1 MRRILLV
8 LAACLLG
15 FSLSAQPGRE
25 ISPHLQPDSNSP
37 TGLRS
42 PALRLPLNTLPQD
55 SFNINYT
62 YWFDEDYANRQQ
74 GNLGNGHMLIDASTL
89 DDGFHALYMQLGHG
103 TSARLEN
110 FMFYTYHPLPGL
122 GTDSFNINYTYWFD
136 EDFAHRQEGNLG
148 NGHLMI
154 DASTLDDGFHALYM
168 QLGYGTAARLENF
181 MFYTYHPLPGM
192 GTDSFN
198 INYTYWFDED
208 YAHRQEG
215 NLGNGH
221 LMIDASALD
230 DGFHTVYMQLGHGT
244 AARLENF
251 IFFISP
257 ERFYEEYTD
266 LVYWFGD
273 DTTVHRLTP
282 LAGTHLLEVPEMDCG
297 AQGIVHL
304 MAVDSTGR
312 SSAVLDHTFIM
323 MDSTCCLPPL
333 FVTVDSVSDT
343 GAYMHW
349 DYNRPMSYTLAYDT
363 VPFDNPDSCNN
374 IVTLTDTVFHF
385 EGMHAGITCHY
396 AIKANCDSSADAW
409 VRGEWSTVCRTVTPV
424 YVEACDSY
432 DWRGNS
438 YSQSGTYRDTVPTA
452 LGYAV
457 QCDSIYEL
465 NLTMHYSISTEQQVT
480 ACRSYEWHGRTL
492 TESTDTATHHTH
504 TAAGCDST
512 VTLHLTVNHPT
523 HADLT
528 ERDTAC
534 GRYRWHERTYRAS
547 GAYTYTHVYDDSP
560 CPGIDTLHLTIRPV
574 YDQRL
579 TVSIM
584 EGDSISFN
592 GRTYRHGGV
601 YVDTLQSVDGC
612 DSLQTLVLHITPL
625 RMQIARA
632 TVCQG
637 ESYSNS
643 HFTVTATA
651 TATTGT
657 LSLRDTLRTSR
668 GFDSL
673 VYGLDLTVLPNHLSS
688 VGGRLPAADSVI
700 ANGDVVLRW
709 DAVEGATGYRVY
721 LWTAGQP
728 MPTSPTYVTSNT
740 HQNIPLYQNRQ
751 TYSWKVEA
759 YNPCDTTA
767 GAVQRF
773 MIYKEPSMTLGS
785 HALAFGEVELNGS
798 ARQTLSIGGRDLTDS
813 IRLSLRGTDST
824 MFALSSDRLDRYGGS
839 VAVSF
844 VPTAVQRVFNAYL
857 VVTGGT
863 VRDTVSLTGLLAGY
877 YQFEVNV
884 SDSVPAP
891 NSPVAITGTLRNA
904 AAVAQAG
911 VPVDVYVTV
920 MGRTLVVTD
929 TTDANGQFGTTYMP
943 VNSECGYY
951 QVGACLHGSHS
962 RRTMAEFNIPGI
974 SILSTNIDWY
984 VQQSDTLQG
993 TITLKNRSNITLH
1006 NITVT
1011 ADSLPA
1017 GASIQFAP
1025 LTLQPLGTADLHY
1038 TLVGSTATIGN
1049 EYENARFTATCTEGN
1064 LGTLAAYYYC
1074 HRPVP
1079 DLSIA
1084 FDTIV
1089 CAIVPGTQKVVD
1101 VVLRNNTDST
1111 FRNVTLQTPPG
1122 FAALRPLNVDSTYT
1136 MAPHS
1141 TLFVPL
1147 LAMMPEDTPL
1157 APLSGSVLVTA
1168 DNVPP
1173 QMVPF
1178 VVNVVS
1184 NATGSLRVLVS
1195 NEYTYAYGTHVSDAH
1210 VTVVGY
1216 YSLDTVATATT
1227 GSSGMLIFDSLPEGY
1242 YHLYVSAPDND
1253 SYAGVIQIRGSR
1265 QTFQEVHLEYQA
1277 VSYSWDVRQ
1286 VSMDDEYTIQLNT
1299 TFKTNVPKPVV
1310 TLDVPRFTVPY
1321 DGSFGSFNIVASN
1334 HGLID
1339 CYDATITVPTSDY
1352 YDFVPLYD
1360 RIDTLHALSSVTIPC
1375 AVRNKAI
1382 HNAVLTANSNQ
1393 HCIAETTYRT
1403 RSWTEM
1409 RTRYRDTI
1417 IYVPV
1422 SRVVNDTTHDT
1433 VMVLDTM
1440 YIQVPHTVIDTV
1452 IDSIVDRIYWYDT
1465 LIRDTV
1471 LSLSAG
1477 LEALWGNCET
1487 HPFRLM
1493 AQWKCSAG
1501 GKWVYAGT
1509 TTEKMDCTHPKDDT
1523 EHIIRHI
1530 TVDTIRSGIGIPQVG
1545 WANDFWWSD
1554 SIRHVKKPQINWPGI
1569 NWPDLPKIDVDWEC
1583 QPCWFTAT
1591 IGALDCAGNIAL
1603 TIGSAG
1609 LSSLAQGAARTAAS
1623 TARND
1628 AANYRGLMGNYNRA
1642 MASGNPTAIAQ
1653 AGSGM
1658 GAGAA
1663 QTPIRGMNQ
1672 AARYARMSQ
1681 QLDRFSNTADG
1692 LGILIPF
1699 VNGQY
1704 GDAAIAGT
1712 IALLG
1717 KVNPALGTIG
1727 TCMKD
1732 LYDVISGCQGVKAEI
1747 PWAYNLA
1754 FDVDTNVNEYNI
1766 RLAKRYQ
1773 DTLHSIRRRIVND
1786 SLPVYDE
1793 HPEVLTSIVSNLL
1806 SYDSAT
1812 VEQILDCYDTTIT
1825 VIDTNVLLHYV
1836 ERWNRTVNY
1845 YRQGWLT
1852 PEYVPEGQSLDF
1864 FYLDTNTT
1872 GALLDMEL
1880 TAMDEG
1886 YWSIE
1891 EMFLGT
1897 LDSMV
1902 AAPKKKSV
1910 CAGVSLRFT
1919 QEVAMTREAF
1929 EGVLTVNNPHDSNAL
1944 RDLSLL
1950 FTVSDTLGHDC
1961 TDKFDIQVIDRHNV
1975 DTNGS
1980 IAPGTAG
1987 TITVR
1992 FVPLMSAA
2000 PTAPVPYLFGG
2011 AIDYTDPFTSAEM
2024 SDELKPVLLTVQPCP
2039 HLLFDY
2045 FVPHTIIADDPLTT
2059 PVIEPAV
2066 AATIGLRILNDGMGA
2081 ANGVRISSLSPQIVE
2096 NSQGLVVDFA
2106 MTGTLKDGQATSQPL
2121 SDIALGD
2128 MASDETHTMEYM
2140 LKSSLL
2146 GTIRVNDVNVIHNS
2160 SVDDRDMSLV
2170 TARAHRLVKPI
2181 LEYRA
2186 GADSIHDFLTHGNSS
2201 NRPDSIYFS
2210 SGRATTVASAD
2221 TALFDHYVV
2230 TTDTTVMPDGSI
2242 QVAQTVD
2249 TLVRLTLM
2257 PDTTGWQYARTDD
2270 PGRGKYEIVSCIRD
2284 DSVNI
2289 PLENI
2294 WLSFVDIEAGLDPN
2308 YVNHMHIVDTLGA
2321 IRPTTY
2327 FVTFRLKED
2336 VLKVSRIMDIPLRA
2350 IGTTLD
2356 SVRVRFTMPV
2366 IDSTFTFA
2374 DMSLKCNNGAELM
2387 DSTVG
2392 VRRIDDST
2400 YNVDISRKTYAF
2412 GLYVLKV
2419 MADSIMNSDGHYGA
2433 GGLEAHWVHAN
2444 CMTVKDSIAHTACDN
2459 YTWRGERLT
2468 ATGIYTDTLSQ
2479 MAGCDSILLLNLT
2492 IHESDSVVLADTA
2505 CDSYLWQ
2512 DSVYTASATATV
2524 LTTNRYGCDS
2534 TVTLNLTIYESD
2546 SIVLADTAC
2555 DSYFWQDSVYTASA
2569 TASVLA
2575 TNRYGCDSTV
2585 TLNLVINY
2593 STHDTIVDTAAGSYS
2608 WQGHTYTESGEYRFE
2623 GQTSEGCDSVIVLQL
2638 TVTEVGI
2645 NSVDSTA
2652 DITLFPNPT
2661 KGKVTILSEGVVKVE
2676 VYDQAGRRVAEVVGG
2691 NEVDLGHL
2699 PSGLYTLHITLQH
2712 SATVR
2717 RIVKQ

>member
-1 MRRILLV
+1 MKRTLLT

-15 FSLSAQPGRE
+15 FSLSAQSGRDS
-25 ISPHLQPDSNSP
+25 SPHPQPDSIWPTELHSP
-37 TGLRS
+37 S
-42 PALRLPLNTLPQD
+42 FRLPSNTLPQD

-62 YWFDEDYANRQQ
+62 YWFDEDFAHRQQ
-74 GNLGNGHMLIDASTL
+74 GNLGNGHLMIDASAL
-89 DDGFHALYMQLGHG
+89 EDGFHALYMQLGHG
-103 TSARLEN
+103 TAARLEN
-110 FMFYTYHPLPGL
+110 FMFYTYHTPPGL
-122 GTDSFNINYTYWFD
+122 ETDSFNINYTYWFD
-136 EDFAHRQEGNLG
+136 EDFAHRLQ
-148 NGHLMI
+148 
-154 DASTLDDGFHALYM
+154 
-168 QLGYGTAARLENF
+168 
-181 MFYTYHPLPGM
+181 
-192 GTDSFN
+192 
-198 INYTYWFDED
+198 
-208 YAHRQEG
+208 G

-230 DGFHTVYMQLGHGT
+230 DGFHTVYMQLGYGT

-251 IFFISP
+251 IFFIPP

-297 AQGIVHL
+297 EEGIVHL
-304 MAVDSTGR
+304 MAVDSTDR

-363 VPFDNPDSCNN
+363 VPFDNPDSCDN
-374 IVTLTDTVFHF
+374 IVTLNDTAFHF
-385 EGMHAGITCHY
+385 AGMHAGITCHY

-424 YVEACDSY
+424 FVEACDSH
-432 DWRGNS
+432 DWRGNT
-438 YSQSGTYRDTVPTA
+438 YRESGTYRDTVPTA

-512 VTLHLTVNHPT
+512 VTLNLTVNHPT

-560 CPGIDTLHLTIRPV
+560 CPSIDTLHLTIRPV

-579 TVSIM
+579 TVAIM

-612 DSLQTLVLHITPL
+612 DSLQTLVLHITPV

-688 VGGRLPAADSVI
+688 VGGRMPAADSVI
-700 ANGDVVLRW
+700 VNGDVVLRW
-709 DAVEGATGYRVY
+709 SAVEGATGYRVY

-751 TYSWKVEA
+751 IYSWKVEA
-759 YNPCDTTA
+759 YNPCDTIA
-767 GAVQRF
+767 GAVQHF
-773 MIYKEPSMTLGS
+773 AIYKEPSMMLGS

-798 ARQTLSIGGRDLTDS
+798 VRQTLSIGGRDLTDS
-813 IRLSLRGTDST
+813 IRLSLRGTDSA
-824 MFALSSDRLDRYGGS
+824 MFALTSDRLDRFGGS

-844 VPTAVQRVFNAYL
+844 APTAVQREFNAYL
-857 VVTGGT
+857 VVSGGT
-863 VRDTVSLTGLLAGY
+863 VRDTVSLTGLLADY

-951 QVGACLHGSHS
+951 QVGACLHGSNS

-984 VQQSDTLQG
+984 VQQGDTLQG
-993 TITLKNRSNITLH
+993 TIALKNRSNITLH

-1025 LTLQPLGTADLHY
+1025 LTLQPLGIADLHY

-1064 LGTLAAYYYC
+1064 LGSIAAYYYC

-1089 CAIVPGTQKVVD
+1089 CDIMPGTQKVVD
-1101 VVLRNNTDST
+1101 VVLHNNTDST

-1122 FAALRPLNVDSTYT
+1122 FAALRPLNLDSTYT

-1147 LAMMPEDTPL
+1147 LAMMPEGTPL
-1157 APLSGSVLVTA
+1157 APLLGSVLVTA
-1168 DNVPP
+1168 DNVLP

-1184 NATGSLRVLVS
+1184 DATGSLRVLVS
-1195 NEYTYAYGTHVSDAH
+1195 NEYTYAYGTHVSDAQ

-1216 YSLDTVATATT
+1216 YSLDTVAAATT
-1227 GSSGMLIFDSLPEGY
+1227 SSSGMLIFDSLPEGY

-1277 VSYSWDVRQ
+1277 VNYSWDVRQ

-1299 TFKTNVPKPVV
+1299 TFKTNVPKPVL
-1310 TLDVPRFTVPY
+1310 TIDVPRFTVPY
-1321 DGSFGSFNIVASN
+1321 DGSFGSFNIVVSN

-1352 YDFVPLYD
+1352 YDFVPLFD

-1375 AVRNKAI
+1375 AVRNNVI
-1382 HNAVLTANSNQ
+1382 YNAVMSANNNPD
-1393 HCIAETTYRT
+1393 CIVDTTYDTHTRT
-1403 RSWTEM
+1403 ET
-1409 RTRYRDTI
+1409 RTSYRDTI
-1417 IYVPV
+1417 IYIPV
-1422 SRVVNDTTHDT
+1422 NHIVNDTTHDT
-1433 VMVLDTM
+1433 VMVIDTM
-1440 YIQVPHTVIDTV
+1440 NIQIPHTETHTV
-1452 IDSIVDRIYWYDT
+1452 VNSTVNRIFWYNT
-1465 LIRDTV
+1465 VTHDTV
-1471 LSLSAG
+1471 LSITPLQR
-1477 LEALWGNCET
+1477 EMWGNCET
-1487 HPFRLM
+1487 YPFRVV
-1493 AQWKCSAG
+1493 AKWKCSAG

-1509 TTEKMDCTHPKDDT
+1509 TTEELDCKHPKNDIDT
-1523 EHIIRHI
+1523 IIRHI
-1530 TVDTIRSGIGIPQVG
+1530 TVDTIRRTYDLG
-1545 WANDFWWSD
+1545 F
-1554 SIRHVKKPQINWPGI
+1554 NWPGI
-1569 NWPDLPKIDVDWEC
+1569 NWPDLPKMDVEWEC
-1583 QPCWFTAT
+1583 QPCWFAAV
-1591 IGALDCAGNIAL
+1591 IGALDCAGSIAITL
-1603 TIGSAG
+1603 GSAG
-1609 LSSLAQGAARTAAS
+1609 LGSIAQVGAMLLSAS
-1623 TARND
+1623 AD
-1628 AANYRGLMGNYNRA
+1628 ATSYHDLLEDYSIAV
-1642 MASGNPTAIAQ
+1642 ASGIPTAIAE
-1653 AGSGM
+1653 AANNM
-1658 GAGAA
+1658 EVGAA
-1663 QTPIRGMNQ
+1663 QTPIRSMNQ
-1672 AARYARMSQ
+1672 TALYAQ
-1681 QLDRFSNTADG
+1681 ISNITTG
-1692 LGILIPF
+1692 YGILKPL
-1699 VNGQY
+1699 VNGEY
-1704 GDAAIAGT
+1704 GDAAIAGL
-1712 IALLG
+1712 IAILG
-1717 KVNPALGTIG
+1717 KLNPVIGTIG

-1732 LYDVISGCQGVKAEI
+1732 LYDVIRACQGTEAEI
-1747 PWAYNLA
+1747 PWAYNPA
-1754 FDVDTNVNEYNI
+1754 FDVDTNVNEHNI

-1793 HPEVLTSIVSNLL
+1793 HPEVLTSIVSNLI

-1812 VEQILDCYDTTIT
+1812 VEQIKDCYDTTIT
-1825 VIDTNVLLHYV
+1825 VIDTNVLRHYV
-1836 ERWNRTVNY
+1836 DRWNRTVNY
-1845 YRQGWLT
+1845 YSQGWLT

-1891 EMFLGT
+1891 EMFLAT

-1961 TDKFDIQVIDRHNV
+1961 TDKFDIQVIDRQNV
-1975 DTNGS
+1975 DANGS
-1980 IAPGTAG
+1980 IAAGTAG

-1992 FVPLMSAA
+1992 FLPLMSAA

-2096 NSQGLVVDFA
+2096 NSQGLVVDFT
-2106 MTGTLKDGQATSQPL
+2106 MTGTLKDGQTTSQPL
-2121 SDIALGD
+2121 NDIALGD
-2128 MASDETHTMEYM
+2128 MAPDVTHTMEYM
-2140 LKSSLL
+2140 LKSTLL
-2146 GTIRVNDVNVIHNS
+2146 GTIRVDDVNVIHNS

-2181 LEYRA
+2181 LEYQA

-2210 SGRATTVASAD
+2210 CGRATTVASAD
-2221 TALFDHYVV
+2221 TALFDRYVV
-2230 TTDTTVMPDGSI
+2230 TSDTTVMPDGSI

-2308 YVNHMHIVDTLGA
+2308 YVNRMHIVDTLRS
-2321 IRPTTY
+2321 IRPTSY

-2336 VLKVSRIMDIPLRA
+2336 VLKVSRILDIPLHA
-2350 IGTTLD
+2350 IGSTLD
-2356 SVRVRFTMPV
+2356 SVRVQFSMPV
-2366 IDSTFTFA
+2366 IDSSFTFA

-2387 DSTVG
+2387 DSTVA
-2392 VRRIDDST
+2392 VHRIDDTT
-2400 YNVDISRKTYAF
+2400 YSVDISRKTYAF

-2444 CMTVKDSIAHTACDN
+2444 CMTVKDSIAHTACDS

-2505 CDSYLWQ
+2505 CDSYFWL
-2512 DSVYTASATATV
+2512 DSVYTASATAAV

-2534 TVTLNLTIYESD
+2534 TVTLNLVIYESD
-2546 SIVLADTAC
+2546 SVVLADTAC
-2555 DSYFWQDSVYTASA
+2555 DSYFWLDSVYTASA
-2569 TASVLA
+2569 TAAVLTTNRYGCDSTVTLNLVIYESDSVVLA
-2575 TNRYGCDSTV
+2575 DTACDSYFWLDSVYTASATAAILTTNRYGCDSTV

-2645 NSVDSTA
+2645 NSADSAA

-2699 PSGLYTLHITLQH
+2699 PSGVYTLHITLQH